1 MNHFGKTLLALS
13 VALLAGCDKSEDAQ
27 DAPAAASEQVL
38 HVYNWSDYIAED
50 TLENFTKE
58 TGIKVVYDVFD
69 SNEVLEAKLLA
80 GASGYDIVVPSNP
93 FLAKQIKAGVF
104 QKLDRAKLG
113 NWDNLDK
120 DLLKAL
126 EPSDPGNQYSVPY
139 MWGTIGIGYNVEK
152 VKAALGENAPV
163 DSWDLV
169 FKPENIEKL
178 KSCGVAFLDSPTEM
192 IPAALHYL
200 GYKPDSSDPKEIKA
214 AEDLFLKIRPYVAYF
229 HSSKYISDLANG
241 NICVAVGYS
250 GDVLQAKAR
259 AQEAGDRVKIDY
271 SIPKEGAGSFY
282 DMVAI
287 PRDAANVENAY
298 LFINFL
304 MRPDIIAEIT
314 NNIGYSNANA
324 AATPLVDE
332 AIRNDPGSYPSQET
346 MATLYAIPD
355 MPIGVQ
361 RVMTRGWTK
370 VKLGK

>member
-1 MNHFGKTLLALS
+1 MFRRTALTLSLILAAGAAFAQTGKVTVVTSFSKDVTDPIKKAFEKAVS
-13 VALLAGCDKSEDAQ
+13 GA
-27 DAPAAASEQVL
+27 
-38 HVYNWSDYIAED
+38 
-50 TLENFTKE
+50 TLEVQNRNTNAGVKYLEETKANNQ
-58 TGIKVVYDVFD
+58 VDLFWASAPD
-69 SNEVLEAKLLA
+69 AFEVLKAKKLLA
-80 GASGYDIVVPSNP
+80 AYKP
-93 FLAKQIKAGVF
+93 KATGIAEKV
-104 QKLDRAKLG
+104 G
-113 NWDNLDK
+113 SYPVNDK
-120 DLLKAL
+120 DTAHIKEAEAL
-126 EPSDPGNQYSVPY
+126 F
-139 MWGTIGIGYNVEK
+139 M
-152 VKAALGENAPV
+152 
-163 DSWDLV
+163 
-169 FKPENIEKL
+169 
-178 KSCGVAFLDSPTEM
+178 
-192 IPAALHYL
+192 
-200 GYKPDSSDPKEIKA
+200 
-214 AEDLFLKIRPYVAYF
+214 KIRPNVAYF

-259 AQEAGDRVKIDY
+259 AQEAGDKVKVDY

-298 LFINFL
+298 LFMNFL

-332 AIRNDPGSYPSQET
+332 AIRDDPGSYPSQAV

-361 RVMTRGWTK
+361 RVMTRGWTR